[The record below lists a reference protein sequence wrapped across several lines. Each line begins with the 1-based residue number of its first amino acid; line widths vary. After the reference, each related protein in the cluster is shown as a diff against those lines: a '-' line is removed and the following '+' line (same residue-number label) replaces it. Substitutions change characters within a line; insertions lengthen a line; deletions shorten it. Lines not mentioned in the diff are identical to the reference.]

1 MTRSGASPKIAIIG
15 MACRFPGADNVR
27 TFWSNLC
34 AGTESIAFFSDA
46 ELLAAGVDP
55 SLLANPNY
63 VKAAPI
69 LRDVDSFDASF
80 FGYSPREAAIIDPQ
94 HRLFL
99 EVAKEAFEDA
109 GYHPDAYDGA
119 IGVFAGCGGVVTSY
133 LMAQSGSAG
142 FPGQTAGLPHLGND
156 KDFLSTRVS
165 YKLNLTGP
173 SVTVQTACSTSLVA
187 VHLACQSLR
196 SGESDMVLAGAAT
209 VRIPHVSG
217 YLAEKGNV
225 YSVDGHSRAFD
236 AAGQG
241 TIFGSGVAAVVLKDL
256 ERALAD
262 GDHVY
267 AVIKGTAV
275 NNDGGV
281 KASYSAPSVTG
292 QARAMAKAMRV
303 AGIPP
308 ETVRYV
314 ECHATGTA
322 VGDPLEIQALTEA
335 FALPAPPEPFCAL
348 GSVKT
353 NIGHP
358 EQAAGLAGL
367 IKTALVLR
375 HGLIPPSL
383 HFVAPNPRIDFVHSP
398 FHVNTELK
406 AWPAG
411 DGPRRAAVNS
421 LGIGGTNAFAV
432 LEEAPPGPEPIP
444 DTRPVQLFTLSAKTE
459 TALLAYAE
467 RFRVFLEA
475 TPSASLADLCYTAN
489 VSRSDF
495 PHRLA
500 VTAHSTGD
508 LAAQLSTPAKSLAST
523 SARRAGQTRPVAFLF
538 TGQGSQYVGM
548 AAELYRIQPE
558 FRRRLDECA
567 EVVRSYLD
575 PPLLDVLFGRGEGA
589 GLLQETAYTQ
599 PALFAVEYALAQLW
613 RAWGIEP
620 AAVLGHSVGEL
631 IAACV
636 AGVFTLE
643 DGLRLVTARGRLM
656 QSLPTSGS
664 MAVIFA
670 PEAVVRP
677 VVDGDVARLSIAAIN
692 GPGNTV
698 ISGDRDAVAEALA
711 VLGGRNIS
719 AAPLAVSHAFHSPLM
734 DPILG
739 QLEAAA
745 RVITHREPGLTLVSN
760 VTGRRAIGAPTPEY
774 WRQHARDAVRF
785 ADGLRTL
792 HEQGCEVFLEV
803 GPGQTLLGMG
813 RQCLSAPGIS
823 WLASLSRQKGDWET
837 MLGSVRTFYLEGLSM
852 RWSRIHEGAGRRRVA
867 LPTYPF
873 QRKRYWLDGV
883 GGRPDAGVKPDT
895 APAKARE
902 PHPLLGTRTGGKSA
916 VRFEGLYGGEQIPY
930 LRDHRIHG
938 RSVLPTAAVLEA
950 AVAAGQEHFRGRPVQ
965 LEDVTYHQALI
976 LPDEGA
982 CSVRLELLPLGESRA
997 TFRLLSPE
1005 GGQSGEWQTHLSGV
1019 ISRVAAPTNGSAP
1032 TAPPLDAAAARARCQ
1047 REIPADRYYQAVDR
1061 LGLQYGASFRGI
1073 QQLWQGPAAAL
1084 GRISLPA
1091 GEPSGPYGL
1100 HPAFLDACLHLY
1112 PAALGE
1118 YGEPARPVS
1127 GETYLPVG
1135 VEQFRVY
1142 REGVTEGWAE
1152 AVVRNHGTPDQPLLV
1167 DISIYGVDSE
1177 MVATLAGLS
1186 LRRLPRE
1193 AIAAT
1198 NGHSAL
1204 SEWLY
1209 QVRWDE
1215 RAPAPASQTALAS
1228 WIVFA
1233 DQGGVGAALA
1243 DLLEERGDW
1252 CHLVFADALAA
1263 GDPTRSAMDP
1273 TQPEDFRRLIREVS
1287 AWEGLPCRGVIYLW
1301 GLDISSAEDS
1311 SPARLEQAQV
1321 LGATAPL
1328 FLTQALAEAGR
1339 TGSFHPR
1346 LWLVTRN
1353 AQSAENTSAPPS
1365 EPAQAP
1371 LWGFGRTVGLEYPSM
1386 WGGLIDLPPAPRP
1399 LPREGA
1405 EALAGA
1411 LLHSDREREVCLRG
1425 DKRFVARLTRRLH
1438 DPAGSASVRLRAD
1451 ATYLIT
1457 GGLGMLGLRVAR
1469 WMVEQHGVRSLVLA
1483 GRRPAEGRAREA
1495 VEALRARG
1503 ADIRVVSADAGV
1515 EGDVERLLDEVRRH
1529 GRPLKGVIHCAGV
1542 VDDGILDQLDG
1553 DKFARVAAA
1562 KIRGSWFL
1570 HRYTRDLELDL
1581 FLLNS
1586 SLLSLTGSAGQAN
1599 YAAANAFLDALGA
1612 YRRGLGL
1619 PATVVNWGPWA
1630 DEGMAAASGERGA
1643 AIWRARGTSPL
1654 SPDDGLCALE
1664 IVMRRGL
1671 DQAAVTITDWATY
1684 LRQFPEPPPLYEE
1697 LAREAGVDRGAKR
1710 AVSQGGVL
1718 TRLRAA
1724 PAEQQRAMLVDFVR
1738 AEVMD
1743 ELGFSDDIDP
1753 QQPLNE
1759 LGLDS
1764 LMSVNLANRLELG
1777 LEMAVPLSKLIQ
1789 GPSVVQIVDELFPRL
1804 PPRTEEAPA
1813 PTTEPARDT
1822 PRRVAAASA
1831 TEAGG
1836 LLVFP
1841 RPNPS
1846 ATVRL
1851 FCFHYAGGGAATFRP
1866 WADALDPAIEL
1877 VAIDPPGRG
1886 SRVGE
1891 PPIENLD
1898 TFIGSV
1904 IAALAPYLDKPAA
1917 LFGHCL
1923 GALLLFET
1931 ARQLAARGPL
1941 PLAHVFVS
1949 GARPPHLLHREG
1961 AFERALL
1968 ADLLRQPEF
1977 DPLRPGHEQ
1986 PEPVFAEMIRHFNID
2001 ATENFLKNA
2010 ELRRLLLPA
2019 VRADFAMAAQY
2030 RYASTPP
2037 WNAPITC
2044 FLGSG
2049 DPYVSHEDTLE
2060 WGRYTRGGFHVWVR
2074 PTAHFLIVDER
2085 PFILD
2090 TINRALVLGAHA
2102 GRAR

>member
-1 MTRSGASPKIAIIG
+1 MTRSGTSAGIAIVG
-15 MACRFPGADNVR
+15 MACRFPGAENVR

-69 LRDVDSFDASF
+69 LSDVDSFDASF

-99 EVAKEAFEDA
+99 EVAREAFEDA
-109 GYHPDAYDGA
+109 GYHPDTYDGA
-119 IGVFAGCGGVVTSY
+119 IGVFAGGGGVVTSY
-133 LMAQSGSAG
+133 LMAQTGLPG

-187 VHLACQSLR
+187 VHLACQSLYA
-196 SGESDMVLAGAAT
+196 GECDMVLAGAAT

-241 TIFGSGVAAVVLKDL
+241 TIFGSGVAAVVLKEL
-256 ERALAD
+256 GRALAD

-275 NNDGGV
+275 NNDGGM

-292 QARAMAKAMRV
+292 QARAMAKAMRA

-308 ETVRYV
+308 ETVGYV

-322 VGDPLEIQALTEA
+322 VGDPLEIQALTQA
-335 FALPAPPEPFCAL
+335 FALPASPGPVCAL

-398 FHVNTELK
+398 FHVNTELR
-406 AWPAG
+406 AWAAA

-444 DTRPVQLFTLSAKTE
+444 DPRPVHLFTLSAKTE
-459 TALLAYAE
+459 TALSAYAD
-467 RFRVFLEA
+467 RFRAFLEA
-475 TPSASLADLCYTAN
+475 TPSVSLADLCYTVN
-489 VSRSDF
+489 VSRSEF

-500 VTAHSTGD
+500 LAARSTGD
-508 LAAQLSTPAKSLAST
+508 LAAQLSAPAKSLAPT
-523 SARRAGQTRPVAFLF
+523 SVRRASQTRAVAFLF

-548 AAELYRIQPE
+548 AEELYRTQPE

-567 EVVRSYLD
+567 EAVRPHLD
-575 PPLLDVLFGRGEGA
+575 RPLLEVLFAGGEA
-589 GLLQETAYTQ
+589 AELLHETAYTQ
-599 PALFAVEYALAQLW
+599 PALFAVEYALAHLW
-613 RAWGIEP
+613 QAWGVVP
-620 AAVLGHSVGEL
+620 TAVLGHSVGEL
-631 IAACV
+631 VAACV

-643 DGLRLVTARGRLM
+643 DGLRLVAARGRLM
-656 QSLPTSGS
+656 QSLPKTGS
-664 MAVIFA
+664 MAAVFA
-670 PEAVVRP
+670 PEAAVRP
-677 VVDGDVARLSIAAIN
+677 LVDRDAARVSIAAIN

-698 ISGDRDAVAEALA
+698 ISGDRGAVAEALA
-711 VLGGRNIS
+711 ILEGRNIS

-745 RVITHREPGLTLVSN
+745 RAITRREPGLTLVSN
-760 VTGRRAIGAPTPEY
+760 VTGRPATGAPTPEY

-785 ADGLRTL
+785 ADGLRAL
-792 HEQGCEVFLEV
+792 HEQGCDVFLEV
-803 GPGQTLLGMG
+803 GPGHTLLGMG
-813 RQCLSAPGIS
+813 RQCLTAPRIS
-823 WLASLSRQKGDWET
+823 WLASLNRQKGDWET
-837 MLGSVRTFYLEGLSM
+837 MLESVRTLYLEGLSM

-873 QRKRYWLDGV
+873 QRKRYWLNGA
-883 GGRPDAGVKPDT
+883 AGKPSSGSKPDT

-902 PHPLLGTRTGGKSA
+902 PHPLLGTRTNGRSEI
-916 VRFEGLYGGEQIPY
+916 RFEGLYGGEQLPY

-950 AVAAGQEHFRGRPVQ
+950 AVAAGQEHFRGRLVQ

-976 LPDEGA
+976 LPDDGA
-982 CSVRLELLPLGESRA
+982 RAVRLELLPLGESRA

-1005 GGQSGEWQTHLSGV
+1005 GERDGEWQTHLSGV
-1019 ISRVAAPTNGSAP
+1019 ISRVGAPPNGGAPAAPP
-1032 TAPPLDAAAARARCQ
+1032 FDAAAARARCQ
-1047 REIPADRYYQAVDR
+1047 REIPADGYYDAVGR
-1061 LGLQYGASFRGI
+1061 LGLQYGSSFRGI
-1073 QQLWQGPAAAL
+1073 QQLWQGPATAL

-1091 GEPSGPYGL
+1091 GEPPGAYGL

-1118 YGEPARPVS
+1118 YGESALPVAAD
-1127 GETYLPVG
+1127 TYLPVG

-1142 REGVTEGWAE
+1142 QEGVTEGWAQ
-1152 AVVRNHGTPDQPLLV
+1152 AVVRNHGRPDQAVLV
-1167 DISIYGVDSE
+1167 DINIYSVDSE
-1177 MVATLAGLS
+1177 PVATLAGLS

-1193 AIAAT
+1193 ALAAS
-1198 NGHSAL
+1198 NGHSAP
-1204 SEWLY
+1204 SERLY
-1209 QVRWDE
+1209 QVRWEE
-1215 RAPAPASQTALAS
+1215 RPPAPASRTALAS

-1233 DQGGVGAALA
+1233 DRGGVGTALA
-1243 DLLEERGDW
+1243 ELLEERGDW
-1252 CHLVFADALAA
+1252 CHLVFAEPLPAA
-1263 GDPTRSAMDP
+1263 ADPTRSAIDP
-1273 TQPEDFRRLIREVS
+1273 ARPEDFRCLIREVS

-1311 SPARLEQAQV
+1311 SPARLEQAET

-1328 FLTQALAEAGR
+1328 FLTQALAEATR
-1339 TGSFHPR
+1339 TSSFHPR
-1346 LWLVTRN
+1346 LWLVSRN
-1353 AQSAENTSAPPS
+1353 VQSTKNTPTPPS

-1371 LWGFGRTVGLEYPSM
+1371 LWGFGRTVGLEYPSL

-1399 LPREGA
+1399 LPGEDA
-1405 EALAGA
+1405 EALAGV
-1411 LLHSDREREVCLRG
+1411 LLHSDREGEVCLRG
-1425 DKRFVARLTRRLH
+1425 GKRFVARLTRRLR
-1438 DPAGSASVRLRAD
+1438 DTPGSSSARLRGD

-1457 GGLGMLGLRVAR
+1457 GGLGMMGLRVAR
-1469 WMVEQHGVRSLVLA
+1469 WMVDPHGVRSLVLA
-1483 GRRPAEGRAREA
+1483 ARRPAEGRARDV

-1503 ADIRVVSADAGV
+1503 ADIHVAQADVGV
-1515 EGDVERLLDEVRRH
+1515 EADVERLLAEVRRR

-1542 VDDGILDQLDG
+1542 VDDGILDQMDG
-1553 DKFARVAAA
+1553 DRFARVAAA

-1570 HRYTRDLELDL
+1570 HRHTRDLELDFFVL
-1581 FLLNS
+1581 SS

-1599 YAAANAFLDALGA
+1599 YTAANAFLDALGV

-1630 DEGMAAASGERGA
+1630 DEGMAAGTGARGA

-1654 SPDDGLCALE
+1654 APDDGLRALE
-1664 IVMRRGL
+1664 DLMLRGV

-1684 LRQFPEPPPLYEE
+1684 LRQFPEPPSLYEE
-1697 LAREAGVDRGAKR
+1697 LAREAGVSPGSKR
-1710 AVSQGGVL
+1710 AVSDGEVL
-1718 TRLRAA
+1718 ARLRAA
-1724 PAEQQRAMLVDFVR
+1724 PAEQHRAMLVDFVR
-1738 AEVMD
+1738 AQVMD
-1743 ELGFSDDIDP
+1743 ELGFSEDIDP

-1764 LMSVNLANRLELG
+1764 LMAVNVANRLELG
-1777 LEMAVPLSKLIQ
+1777 LGMAVPLSKLIQ
-1789 GPSVVQIVDELFPRL
+1789 GPSVAEFVDQLFPQL
-1804 PPRTEEAPA
+1804 TPGAEEAPGPA
-1813 PTTEPARDT
+1813 PEPPRDGAR
-1822 PRRVAAASA
+1822 RSAAASA

-1846 ATVRL
+1846 AAVRL

-1886 SRVGE
+1886 SRVDE
-1891 PPIENLD
+1891 PPVDTLD
-1898 TFIGSV
+1898 ALIGPLLP
-1904 IAALAPYLDKPAA
+1904 AMAPYLDKPVAF
-1917 LFGHCL
+1917 FGHCL

-1931 ARQLAARGPL
+1931 ARALAAQG

-1961 AFERALL
+1961 AFEREMLAALL
-1968 ADLLRQPEF
+1968 RHPQF
-1977 DPLRPGHEQ
+1977 NPLRPGHEQ
-1986 PEPVFAEMIRHFNID
+1986 PEPVFAELIRHFNID
-2001 ATENFLKNA
+2001 ATEEFLKNA

-2019 VRADFAMAAQY
+2019 VRADFAMAARY
-2030 RYASTPP
+2030 RFASIPP
-2037 WNAPITC
+2037 WDAPITC
-2044 FLGSG
+2044 FIGHG
-2049 DPYVSHEDTLE
+2049 DPYVTRQDALQ
-2060 WGRYTRGGFHVWVR
+2060 WGRYTRGGFQVWVR